1 MTFPG
6 ELWHIVRKD
15 ARQSRWLLG
24 AFVVLAIAATFGAV
38 AVEGYAGGR
47 LQLAAGLMIVIGPIA
62 AASIIQ
68 ADSPIRPDAFWASKP
83 FRRSAMLAA
92 KLVLVALVLLL
103 LPLVGQWL
111 GLMAFDVPRD
121 EQWKILIA
129 SAGTYGF
136 VLLLAIFLA
145 ALTPELRSF
154 LLAVVAFLIAAL
166 AMSIALSG
174 DAGSVWGQSGMRTL
188 AGAIG
193 LIGVIALLLL
203 LYLRRGLRRVR
214 TLGVAALVLL
224 LAGTLSGSGPEPSQV
239 ASGGTSRVVAGSP
252 AISVEVRDTARIRR
266 EGRFQLRITLT
277 GASGNARYRLDHARA
292 QFFLHNGTTTSMPLW
307 VFGPTVLR
315 TGKLVL
321 PGVSTVHENMER
333 FSGPSAD
340 RDQMVLDEV
349 RRAAPAGIDSVRVT
363 GDLTPV
369 QPRVFATLPLREG
382 ASVVRNGQSTHITA
396 LNRDGPDD
404 ALRLSTKAVGTASSS
419 RNWANDVVGPKLYL
433 VDARRREG
441 IALQRTNSRSNLGLL
456 VLPGVVV
463 HENTLNYRLPND
475 DDPSTP
481 QMDDGWW
488 QHATLLL
495 VDWEDGPSVP
505 VSASSVPLPPEPPEA
520 RRGARVMTGSA
531 SSPMRA
537 YR

>member
-1 MTFPG
+1 
-6 ELWHIVRKD
+6 
-15 ARQSRWLLG
+15 
-24 AFVVLAIAATFGAV
+24 
-38 AVEGYAGGR
+38 
-47 LQLAAGLMIVIGPIA
+47 
-62 AASIIQ
+62 
-68 ADSPIRPDAFWASKP
+68 
-83 FRRSAMLAA
+83 MLAA

-103 LPLVGQWL
+103 LPLLGQWL
-111 GLMAFDVPRD
+111 GLLAFSVPRD
-121 EQWKILIA
+121 EQSKILLA

-145 ALTPELRSF
+145 AITPELRSF

-174 DAGSVWGQSGMRTL
+174 DAGSGWDQTGMRTV

-193 LIGVIALLLL
+193 LIGVIALLVL

-214 TLGVAALVLL
+214 ILGVAALVLL
-224 LAGTLSGSGPEPSQV
+224 LAGTVSSSGPGP
-239 ASGGTSRVVAGSP
+239 SRVAARDTIRFVAGSP
-252 AISVEVRDTARIRR
+252 AISVEVRDTARLRR
-266 EGRFQLRITLT
+266 EGRFQFHITLT

-321 PGVSTVHENMER
+321 PGVSTLHDDMER

-340 RDQMVLDEV
+340 RDQMVLDDV
-349 RRAAPAGIDSVRVT
+349 RRSASVGIDSVRVT
-363 GDLTPV
+363 GDLTLV
-369 QPRVFATLPLREG
+369 QPRVFGTLPLREG
-382 ASVVRNGQSTHITA
+382 ASVVRGGQSTRITA
-396 LNRDGPDD
+396 LNRDRPDE
-404 ALRLSTKAVGTASSS
+404 ALRLSTK
-419 RNWANDVVGPKLYL
+419 VVGEVSSWQDGSNDEVGSKLYL
-433 VDARRREG
+433 VNEQRHEG

-456 VLPGVVV
+456 VLPGAVV
-463 HENTLNYRLPND
+463 HESTLNYRLPNEV
-475 DDPSTP
+475 DPSMP
-481 QMDDGWW
+481 PIDDAWW

-495 VDWEDGPSVP
+495 IDWEDGPSVP